1 MKNDKYNLNDPIIQW
16 RCKVE
21 KQQTDE
27 SYRKMCNHE
36 ITHAVLNTIKQ
47 MKNRKEDL
55 NAKLVQGSYQGK
67 RKEK

>member
-1 MKNDKYNLNDPIIQW
+1 MKNDKYNLNDPLIYW

-36 ITHAVLNTIKQ
+36 MTHAVLKTIKQ
-47 MKNRKEDL
+47 MKNRKEDC
-55 NAKLVQGSYQGK
+55 NAELV
-67 RKEK
+67 